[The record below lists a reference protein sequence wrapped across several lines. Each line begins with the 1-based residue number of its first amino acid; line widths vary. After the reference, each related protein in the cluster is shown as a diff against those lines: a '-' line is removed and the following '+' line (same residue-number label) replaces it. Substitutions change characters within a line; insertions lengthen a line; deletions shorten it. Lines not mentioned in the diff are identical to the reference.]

1 MKTQNIQEPIPREN
15 GTLGSKPSPEVNG
28 HGPSAS
34 YSTNGHT
41 NGFVN
46 GNLDHSP
53 KKPNSLKSMA
63 NGHTEGENVTENPAR
78 VRLYLLSCFDQK
90 GGRSQAKSLSEYLV
104 DRLHGADDRFLD
116 DLAYTLGERRSRFDY
131 KAVVAANSVSQLIEG
146 LDDESL
152 KFKGPSGKK
161 ALAYIFTGQGAQ
173 WYAMGREL
181 MWAYPVFYKSLVRAR
196 ECLSALGAPWNL
208 IGKTMPQQKNPPAN
222 MKL

>member
-1 MKTQNIQEPIPREN
+1 MKTQIIQEPVPEDNRA
-15 GTLGSKPSPEVNG
+15 LGSKPSPEVYG
-28 HGPSAS
+28 HGPSATRPTS
-34 YSTNGHT
+34 GLT

-46 GNLDHSP
+46 GTSDHPPKELDSP
-53 KKPNSLKSMA
+53 KYMV
-63 NGHTEGENVTENPAR
+63 NGHTEGENLTINSAR

-104 DRLHGADDRFLD
+104 DRLHGAEDRFLD
-116 DLAYTLGERRSRFDY
+116 DLAYTLGERRSQFDY
-131 KAVVAANSVSQLIEG
+131 KAVIAANSVPQLIER

-181 MWAYPVFYKSLVRAR
+181 MGTYPIFYKTLVRAN
-196 ECLSALGAPWNL
+196 ECMNTLGAPWDL
-208 IGKTMPQQKNPPAN
+208 IGKAISSQRDSPAN
-222 MKL
+222 TKL